1 LTATKK
7 LVEKKEPGKAEYKY
21 ATNYPLKKKNMQQI
35 MTSAFRDTG

>member
-7 LVEKKEPGKAEYKY
+7 LVEQNNRGKQN
-21 ATNYPLKKKNMQQI
+21 TNMQQIILSKKKMQQI